1 MTAQQISLLAACA
14 IRNRFV
20 QRFGRRHELGGVEVW
35 AFPRQEDVAGGD
47 LEGVG
52 LSRAK
57 IRSIAAL
64 AEADL
69 DLSGHRP
76 TSSSA
81 PT

>member
-69 DLSGHRP
+69 DLTGHRP
-76 TSSSA
+76 TRSSA
-81 PT
+81 PA